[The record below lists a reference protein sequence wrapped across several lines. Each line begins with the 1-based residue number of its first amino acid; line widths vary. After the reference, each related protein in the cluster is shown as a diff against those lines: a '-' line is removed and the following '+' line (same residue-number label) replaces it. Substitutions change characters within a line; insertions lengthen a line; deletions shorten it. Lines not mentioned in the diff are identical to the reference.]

1 LTYSKLAELGS
12 AGLAASWLLACCC
25 PAIDL
30 LQICCVLDFWSDH
43 VGDNSDKE
51 NREGCRSRENGT
63 LRLARFSMHSNASK
77 YLYEQAESVTLLDF
91 T

>member
-1 LTYSKLAELGS
+1 MLLPSNRP
-12 AGLAASWLLACCC
+12 AANLLRS
-25 PAIDL
+25 
-30 LQICCVLDFWSDH
+30 DFWSDH